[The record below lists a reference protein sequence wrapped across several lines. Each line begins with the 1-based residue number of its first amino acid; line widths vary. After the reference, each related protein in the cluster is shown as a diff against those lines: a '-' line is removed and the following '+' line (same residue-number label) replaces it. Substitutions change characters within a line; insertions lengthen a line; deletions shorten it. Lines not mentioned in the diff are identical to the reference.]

1 MSEIPAQ
8 RRAIRSFVKRD
19 SRITSA
25 QKEAI
30 EQHWETYG
38 VDFTAKPIN
47 LRDIYNRTAP
57 KILDI
62 GTGMGDSTLSLAQLH
77 PENDYLAVEVHL
89 PGVGSLIHKAEK
101 LQLSNI
107 RIINRDIL
115 DILEHQLEN
124 NSLDEICIFFPD
136 PWHKKRH
143 HKRRLINIEFFQLL
157 LTVLKPHGRI
167 FIATDWQDY
176 AEHILEASRKV
187 NGLINLSGNNQF
199 APRPYW
205 RPLTKF
211 EKRGINLEHE
221 VWDLVFC
228 KKNNA

>member
-1 MSEIPAQ
+1 MTEIPAQ

-30 EQHWETYG
+30 EQHWQSYG
-38 VDFTAKPIN
+38 IDYSNKLLN
-47 LRDIYNRTAP
+47 LDEIFNRNAP
-57 KILDI
+57 RILDI
-62 GTGMGDSTLSLAQLH
+62 GLGMGDSTLSLAQQH
-77 PENDYLAVEVHL
+77 PENDYLGVEVHL

-101 LQLSNI
+101 LKLSNI
-107 RIINRDIL
+107 RIINQDIH
-115 DILEHQLEN
+115 DVLEN
-124 NSLDEICIFFPD
+124 QFVENSFDEIYIFFPD

-143 HKRRLINIEFFQLL
+143 HKRRLINPEFFAHLL
-157 LTVLKPHGRI
+157 RILKTHGRL

-176 AEHILEASRKV
+176 AEHIIEASHKV
-187 NGLINLSGNNQF
+187 RGLLNIAENPHF

-211 EKRGINLEHE
+211 EKRGINLQHE
-221 VWDLVFC
+221 VWDLIFC
-228 KKNNA
+228 KEDKK